1 MRIKLRFLSLVTLI
15 FLTTGAF
22 GQMVKAKW
30 SYGFVQKEAKVGD
43 IVDLFIE
50 GTPPSGW
57 HIYSTRNECDGAA
70 PTLTQLTLEKNA
82 TYELVGGLIPNGDHK
97 KLDEDFECNVYLF
110 NNNQVAKFKQK
121 VKILSPNPIIKGY
134 LEGQMCAT
142 ACVQFDLPDWTFS
155 GLKIKGTSSSAV
167 KEIIKDEL
175 QPGDEKTST
184 EEPGIDVN
192 EVGKIDTASSI
203 DSAQETKDV
212 VAALKNTTPSYRS
225 DVGGEGN
232 CEPKVFDGAGSS
244 KKEKESYWGLFLLA
258 LAAGFV
264 ALLTPCVFPMIPMTV
279 SFFMKDKKAK
289 GKGMRDGLIFGFSI
303 ILIYTI
309 IGTLVAKLFGE
320 SFANWIATHWVPN
333 VSFFLIF
340 LFFAASFFGA
350 FELTLPASFVNKMDS
365 KADKGGLIGTFFMAF
380 TIVLVSFSCTGPIV
394 GTILVQTVQG
404 GVIEPIIGMFGFGLA
419 FAIPFA
425 LFAIFPQWLN
435 NLPKSGGW
443 LNTVK
448 VVLGFL
454 ELALALKFLSIA
466 DLTYHWRILDREVFL
481 ALWIVIFFL
490 LGLYL
495 LGKLK
500 FAHDSDVPFV
510 KVPRLLMAVGVFAF
524 VVYLIPGLWG
534 APLKAISGYL
544 PPMHTQDFNLE
555 KSIRQSA
562 GVPDGLCEK
571 PSFEGSLHVPLDLPG
586 YFDYD
591 EAVACGKEQ
600 NKPVFLDFTGHG
612 CPNCRKFESLVWSDP
627 KVYKL
632 LKENFIIAS
641 LYVDDKTLKLPVED
655 FYTSRFSGREIT
667 TLSRKNA
674 DIQACYFNQNSQPM
688 YVVLDGDENLMSP
701 ARGSTFNGES
711 FSPKEFSEYLE
722 KALAEFNKV
731 NPKK

>member
-1 MRIKLRFLSLVTLI
+1 MRIKFRILSLITLL
-15 FLTTGAF
+15 FFSFTAF
-22 GQMVKAKW
+22 GQMKVAKW
-30 SYGFVQKEAKVGD
+30 KYGFIQKEAKVGD
-43 IVDLFIE
+43 VVDLFIE

-57 HIYSTRNECDGAA
+57 HIYSSKNECDGAA
-70 PTLTQLTLEKNA
+70 PTLAELTLTKHSS
-82 TYELVGGLIPNGDHK
+82 YELVGGLTAIGDHK
-97 KLDEDFECNVYLF
+97 KLDEDFNCNVYLF
-110 NNNQVAKFKQK
+110 NDDQVAKFRQK
-121 VKILSPNPIIKGY
+121 IKILSSNLEVKGY
-134 LEGQMCAT
+134 LMGQMCEA

-167 KEIIKDEL
+167 KEINKAEL
-175 QPGDEKTST
+175 QPGDEKSSIDESDT
-184 EEPGIDVN
+184 GIN
-192 EVGKIDTASSI
+192 EVGDIDTASSI
-203 DSAQETKDV
+203 DSAQETNG
-212 VAALKNTTPSYRS
+212 VAATLENTTPSYKS
-225 DVGGEGN
+225 DNGESVQ
-232 CEPKVFDGAGSS
+232 CEPKQFDGGST

-289 GKGMRDGLIFGFSI
+289 GKGIRDGLIFGLSI

-490 LGLYL
+490 LALYL

-500 FAHDSDVPFV
+500 FAHDSDVPFI
-510 KVPRLLMAVGVFAF
+510 KVPRLLMALGVFAF

-555 KSIRQSA
+555 KSIRQAA

-571 PSFEGSLHVPLDLPG
+571 PDFEGSLHVPLDLPG

-591 EAVACGKEQ
+591 QAVACGKEQ

-612 CPNCRKFESLVWSDP
+612 CPNCRKFETLVWSDA

-641 LYVDDKTLKLPVED
+641 LYVDDKTLKLPVDEQ
-655 FYTSRFSGREIT
+655 YVSRFSGRKIT
-667 TLSRKNA
+667 TLDKKNA

-688 YVVLDGDENLMSP
+688 YVVLDGKENLMSP
-701 ARGSTFNGES
+701 PRGTTFNGES
-711 FSPKEFSEYLE
+711 YSPKEFAKYLE
-722 KALAEFNKV
+722 KALEEFNKA